1 MAEGFQ
7 ALGELLSGGVDREG
21 AFNEGRLEGAKS
33 IDALAKARIRV
44 DTAKQRL
51 ELEQNLIESDLFSP
65 EQAKVI
71 ASANRAGAGNI
82 SQSTTAIGDI
92 FEQDVRQSIL
102 DDEDIGIGEI
112 NRRRAAIAPGGLLDP
127 VQFGPGGELS
137 VELLGDEAGGIETT
151 PTGDAQIGADVSLTE
166 LRKERTL
173 HPERFRNVTN
183 VNVGDS
189 RPLSEQLLGEEGG
202 VSVVPEGFDA
212 EAAFGAESFVTAAIN
227 GISDFVGLGNLA
239 PAAAQ
244 AKEVTGNLQVRT
256 KLTMLAMQQGRNRT
270 SKHLL
275 DLMGTYAEKPATL
288 WRGDDQAVIR
298 LENTIATL
306 RREFERTK
314 TKIDSPTKK
323 TPTRQ
328 GDLEDKLFALADI
341 VADYEAVLESI
352 NRGDNEKV
360 QSVLANDG
368 EFDDEGFQSTA
379 AGSRFREI
387 TTEQ

>member
-7 ALGELLSGGVDREG
+7 ALGELLAGGIDREG
-21 AFNEGRLEGAKS
+21 AFNEGRLSGAKS

-44 DTAKQRL
+44 DEAQQRL
-51 ELEQNLIESDLFSP
+51 EIKSAAIAAGVQP
-65 EQAKVI
+65 AQAEFISNTVRSGGGNVEN
-71 ASANRAGAGNI
+71 ATGAL
-82 SQSTTAIGDI
+82 GDI
-92 FEQDVRQSIL
+92 FELDTRQSIL
-102 DDEDIGIGEI
+102 DDKDIGIGEI

-127 VQFGPGGELS
+127 IQFGPGGELA
-137 VELLGDEAGGIETT
+137 VELLGDEAGNINVTK
-151 PTGDAQIGADVSLTE
+151 TGEAQIGADVALTN
-166 LRKERTL
+166 LRNEKAL
-173 HPERFRNVTN
+173 HPERFRSPGTT
-183 VNVGDS
+183 VNIGDV
-189 RPLSEQLLGEEGG
+189 PLSEQLLGEEGG

-212 EAAFGAESFVTAAIN
+212 ESAFGAESFITTGIN
-227 GISDFVGLGNLA
+227 AVSDFVGIGNLA

-244 AKEVTGNLQVRT
+244 AREVIGNLEVRT
-256 KLTMLAMQQGRNRT
+256 KLTMLAIQQGSNRT

-275 DLMGTYAEKPATL
+275 DLMGTYAEKPMSL
-288 WRGDDQAVIR
+288 FRGDDLAVLR

-314 TKIDSPTKK
+314 TKMDSPAKK

-352 NRGDNEKV
+352 NNGDNEKV
-360 QSVLANDG
+360 QAVISG
-368 EFDDEGFQSTA
+368 EVDEEGFQSTA
-379 AGSRFREI
+379 AGSRFRLI